1 MLFCSRDMHL
11 FMEANNIQ
19 SIPRLFDI
27 KIDELVLLPD
37 FPYRL
42 LDEWVTLRDRFNF
55 LNEN

>member
-1 MLFCSRDMHL
+1 MLFCSRDMHM

-42 LDEWVTLRDRFNF
+42 LAEWVTLRDRFNF